1 MEAPYVPVEELAKY
15 FSVSVQTIRAW
26 VRQNIIPAETYI
38 KIGSTYRFNIADVE
52 NALVNKSQQEAAV
65 ADFREEEDAPQQLE
79 LNFNVDDDN

>member
-1 MEAPYVPVEELAKY
+1 MESPFVPAEELAKY
-15 FSVSVQTIRAW
+15 FSVSVTTIRAW